1 MSVPEARGAAG
12 VRFAFGDRTMGMLRS
27 GHGEFRAPFVVQYN
41 GSFPASGTRTF
52 NLTVVCVPTA
62 PGWSRA
68 IILNP
73 NPNPDPDP
81 NPNPNP
87 NQVARDHLRW
97 QAGLF
102 WTAHVPYPFL
112 ALTLTA

>member
-1 MSVPEARGAAG
+1 MRQNIVDPSHIPFAHHGLQGKREDAIAINMSVPETLGAAG

-68 IILNP
+68 IIFGGK
-73 NPNPDPDP
+73 
-81 NPNPNP
+81 
-87 NQVARDHLRW
+87 QVFSGRHMCRVLS
-97 QAGLF
+97 
-102 WTAHVPYPFL
+102 
-112 ALTLTA
+112 